1 MRVPSPDAIVSSL
14 LFVGVGALVRW
25 GALGG
30 LATDYAYTAVPDMVG
45 LAFGAAAGALALAWS
60 RKDTRWGTW
69 AVSAAVAGL
78 LTVAIVSVVPR
89 ATERSQM
96 AQWVPLISLAAA
108 AVWSGGWLLERR
120 VGRRLPGVTGALLA
134 LAFVGGGLAIAKQA
148 TETVTKGDTLRAWNV
163 YHYYL
168 GSKYFDK
175 LGYTELYAATLAA
188 DDLVAPELPEGSRTL
203 QSVRVTRDMRTYR
216 KVGRRKAVRSLDP
229 AVDEATLRS
238 LHHDLRGLLP
248 ALSDEGWHD
257 VVSDLGYNP
266 APAWPVVGKPIAWT
280 LSTYGTDRW
289 ILTNLD
295 VPLYVLSWPSG
306 GHGAPGSP
314 PGC

>member
-1 MRVPSPDAIVSSL
+1 MRKPSPDAVVSSL
-14 LFVGVGALVRW
+14 LFVGVGALVRG

-30 LATDYAYTAVPDMVG
+30 LAAGYAYTAVPDMVG

-60 RKDTRWGTW
+60 RRDTRWGTW
-69 AVSAAVAGL
+69 AVSSAVAGL
-78 LTVAIVSVVPR
+78 LTVAIASVVPR

-108 AVWSGGWLLERR
+108 AVWGGGWLLERR

-134 LAFVGGGLAIAKQA
+134 LAFVGGGLAVAEQA
-148 TETVTKGDTLRAWNV
+148 TETVTKGDTFRAWNV

-203 QSVRVTRDMRTYR
+203 QSVRVTRDMRTYHYYVAFVLLVVAAMWA
-216 KVGRRKAVRSLDP
+216 VG
-229 AVDEATLRS
+229 
-238 LHHDLRGLLP
+238 DLRR
-248 ALSDEGWHD
+248 
-257 VVSDLGYNP
+257 LGRSADGP
-266 APAWPVVGKPIAWT
+266 D
-280 LSTYGTDRW
+280 ST
-289 ILTNLD
+289 
-295 VPLYVLSWPSG
+295 S
-306 GHGAPGSP
+306 
-314 PGC
+314 